1 MSIIGLRL
9 AVAAK
14 IQDYT
19 PGSPITY
26 TGGKVIAKAIAANVT
41 WNRIDNPLYADDEIA
56 ENDNG
61 ITGGQIS
68 VNIDDLADEDA
79 ATLFG
84 LVKNADTDE
93 YTETDAAAPYV
104 GYGYIR
110 VKVKGGAKSYQAM
123 WIHRTQFG
131 MNSENSQTKGQQITW
146 QTPELVGEIM
156 GAQIDN
162 TGATSYRTRY
172 TAATYEAA
180 KTWLFGKA
188 GITEGA

>member
-1 MSIIGLRL
+1 MPVIGLKL

-14 IQDYT
+14 VKTYT

-26 TGGKVIAKAIAANVT
+26 EGGKVIAKAIAANVT
-41 WNRIDNPLYADDEIA
+41 WNRVNNPLYADDEIS

-61 ITGGQIS
+61 IIGGQIT

-79 ATLFG
+79 AMLFG
-84 LVKNADTDE
+84 LEKDASGDG
-93 YTETDAAAPYV
+93 YTETDAAAPYI

-110 VKVKGGAKSYQAM
+110 VKVKGGEKSYQAM
-123 WIHRTQFG
+123 WIHRAQFG
-131 MNSENSQTKGQQITW
+131 ANAENSQTKGQQITW

-162 TGATSYRTRY
+162 TGTTKFRTRY

-180 KTWLFGKA
+180 QSWLYEKA
-188 GITEGA
+188 GISE